1 MRQGREGHF
10 VEPEVEIELTKV
22 GVAGLVALKTL
33 SVLSPS
39 PA

>member
-1 MRQGREGHF
+1 L
-10 VEPEVEIELTKV
+10 PPVEIELTKV

-33 SVLSPS
+33 SVLLPS